1 MNRIAIYLNKIID
14 GVVYSAP
21 SILEHYSTDR
31 SLLRIHPRVV
41 AIPENTTDIRRLVR
55 FAYQLSQKK
64 VPFPV
69 TVRGA
74 GSGKNGSALGSGLI
88 ISTERMNAIQ
98 EVDIRQRL
106 VRVQCGVTLGE
117 LKKALNLCGLDLP
130 VFGDPS
136 ETIGGL
142 IAKAASASD
151 NTEPSTIC
159 SFIDRAEVVLANGD
173 LAEISNITP
182 RRATKKC
189 ADDSLEG
196 EIYRKIDALVEEKAE
211 TINQIADH
219 LDNRSGYSGIQK
231 VKDKHSFSLLPLF
244 CGSEGTLGIV
254 TEVILKVEPVF
265 DEPNYVAIPCR
276 TATAFVDVC
285 RALRELEFTD
295 IKFYDTELFNAVDN
309 IGKTSRFFRKASDDG
324 ILVVANA
331 KDDSIRLRRKKFKKL
346 RRVLPDT
353 VRIIEEDDENF
364 RDFLALE
371 TTLNAY
377 LNDNATYIFHLP
389 LIDGVFIPPAKQVDF
404 LHGLD
409 KIGEAMKMRTAIFG
423 SVDFNTFSVRPSF
436 TLNTTDGRKTI
447 IRFLSLYLKLIEEC
461 EGHPCGAAP
470 EGRLTAV
477 FAKKYEKKEE
487 SELYSRIKEIFDAQG
502 VLNPGIKQDANVK
515 ATFQHF
521 RADYNDGVI
530 SNQ

>member
-21 SILEHYSTDR
+21 GILEHYSTDR

-64 VPFPV
+64 VPFPI

-74 GSGKNGSALGSGLI
+74 GLGKNGSALGSGLI

-117 LKKALNLCGLDLP
+117 LKKALNLCGLDFP
-130 VFGDPS
+130 VYGDPN

-173 LAEISNITP
+173 LAEVSNMTI
-182 RRATKKC
+182 RRVTKKIS
-189 ADDSLEG
+189 ADNLEG
-196 EIYRKIDALVEEKAE
+196 EIYRKIDALVDEKAE
-211 TINQIADH
+211 MISQIANSR
-219 LDNRSGYSGIQK
+219 DNRSGYSGVQK
-231 VKDKHSFSLLPLF
+231 VKGKHSFSLLPLL

-265 DEPNYVAIPCR
+265 DDPNYIAIPCR
-276 TATAFVDVC
+276 TATAFADVC
-285 RALRELEFTD
+285 QILKELEFTD
-295 IKFYDTELFNAVDN
+295 IKFYDTELFNAVDE

-346 RRVLPDT
+346 RRALSGT
-353 VRIIEEDDENF
+353 TRIIEEDDENF

-371 TTLNAY
+371 NTLNAY
-377 LNDNATYIFHLP
+377 LNDNATYSFHLP
-389 LIDGVFIPPAKQVDF
+389 LIDGVFIPPAKQADF
-404 LHGLD
+404 LHGID
-409 KIGEAMKMRTAIFG
+409 KIGEAMKIRTAVFG
-423 SVDFNTFSVRPSF
+423 SADFNSFSVRPSF
-436 TLNTTDGRKTI
+436 TLNTADGRKAI

-461 EGHPCGAAP
+461 GGHPCGSAP
-470 EGRLTAV
+470 EGRLAAV
-477 FAKKYEKKEE
+477 FTKKYEKKEE
-487 SELYSRIKEIFDAQG
+487 SELYSKIKEIFDAQG
-502 VLNPGIKQDANVK
+502 ILNPGIKQDTNVK
-515 ATFQHF
+515 STFQHF

-530 SNQ
+530 SNE